1 MSAGLL
7 YDPMCMRFW
16 KWESYEGSESRA
28 AGTGLQ
34 KGTGQ
39 PEAGGRSG
47 GWVMDLF
54 FLLISLR
61 YGSGYTTL
69 SIYLNLYKDVLRKG
83 EILLNINGKE
93 N

>member
-1 MSAGLL
+1 
-7 YDPMCMRFW
+7 MRLW
-16 KWESYEGSESRA
+16 KWESYKGSESRA
-28 AGTGLQ
+28 AATGLQ

-39 PEAGGRSG
+39 REAGGRS

-54 FLLISLR
+54 FLLVSLG
-61 YGSGYTTL
+61 YGGGYTAL

-83 EILLNINGKE
+83 EILLNLNGKE